1 MNKITKENLD
11 TFMDYYHGFHDSY
24 ITNIHYDIYKSQ
36 MVIII
41 DVFWAGKPIIKED
54 GTYDMSK
61 TKLKMILNGIEKVNN
76 REIFSWDY
84 INEAFLQYITL
95 NNKELICFAS
105 DENDPS
111 FYVVCDS
118 IEYEEIK

>member
-1 MNKITKENLD
+1 MNKITKSNID
-11 TFMDYYHGFHDSY
+11 TFIAYYHDFHDSY

-41 DVFWAGKPIIKED
+41 DVLWAGKPIIKED
-54 GTYDMSK
+54 GTYDTNK
-61 TKLKMILNGIEKVNN
+61 TKLKMVLNGIEKVNN

-84 INEAFLQYITL
+84 INDAFLKYITL

-105 DENDPS
+105 DENDPF